1 MQKLYMLLSRLR
13 SKQKWIQASSKQ
25 NQSIPDQDQ
34 DLVQNQPENPDPVD
48 LNLVIVGEDVPGP
61 STGGEQ
67 GQDLGLEDDE
77 QVPGI
82 NMAGS
87 NDRVRRNP
95 PPDQGLELGQGQD
108 QGDMEKEGV
117 VGTMI
122 DDPDEDDLQI
132 KPSR

>member
-1 MQKLYMLLSRLR
+1 MSFF
-13 SKQKWIQASSKQ
+13 S
-25 NQSIPDQDQ
+25 
-34 DLVQNQPENPDPVD
+34 VD

-87 NDRVRRNP
+87 NDRGKNFLNVMFDKDFKFKFVLVRRNP
-95 PPDQGLELGQGQD
+95 PPDQDLELGQGQD

-122 DDPDEDDLQI
+122 DDPGI
-132 KPSR
+132 YS